1 MAISVNTINVLNF
14 LKAHTGENLTAQ
26 DVADALNIDV
36 KVVNGA
42 FTSGIQKKGYGKR
55 IEAEVELDDGTHR
68 KVKFLTLS
76 PEGIAFDPTV
86 DAE

>member
-1 MAISVNTINVLNF
+1 
-14 LKAHTGENLTAQ
+14 
-26 DVADALNIDV
+26 V
-36 KVVNGA
+36 KVVNGT